1 MAAVDDLAGLS
12 VLNAGDPNGLV
23 AARRKKEQ
31 ALYEMQRSLE
41 LQAGDPKHT
50 FSGATNA
57 DIAHEQGSLDED
69 SDFGTE
75 ATARTKAV
83 QDENADMSDYN
94 RPDVTKKRDD
104 EFANKL
110 ALATVP
116 NVEAAK
122 VAGTNQI
129 NLANTNAKNESTQR
143 NDTLKAYLGMG
154 DGGPGV
160 PKGSQKTVHIG
171 ANGDPTIS
179 IAPPKAPG
187 QLEQRTISMIHE
199 GTPLVNK
206 LDEMLGNPSSD
217 PLSQLISKGRNTV
230 TQTLFDHG
238 IGTPDQAKQDL
249 EGLLAVLGSSSY
261 VVGSRSYQL
270 IKQAMAHLTSGSA
283 SDSFNKTQL
292 QTIKHLWPQMLD
304 EVQQA
309 HLNPNGPVD
318 GLTPGAPDP
327 AGIR

>member
-154 DGGPGV
+154 DGGGV

-179 IAPPKAPG
+179 IAPPKAMG
-187 QLEQRTISMIHE
+187 QLEQRAITSFHE
-199 GTPLVNK
+199 AQPILDK
-206 LDEMLGNPSSD
+206 LDTELGNPSSD
-217 PLSQLISKGRNTV
+217 PLSQMLSKGKNMV
-230 TQTLFDHG
+230 TQGLYSQGLSTG
-238 IGTPDQAKQDL
+238 NQTKQQL
-249 EGLLAVLGSSSY
+249 EGLLGVLGSSSY

-270 IKQAMAHLTSGSA
+270 IKQAMAHLTDANGSDA
-283 SDSFNKTQL
+283 FNKQQL
-292 QTIKHLWPQMLD
+292 NEIRALWPQMQE
-304 EVQQA
+304 EVIAA
-309 HLNPNGPVD
+309 HQTPERALNQ
-318 GLTPGAPDP
+318 GAPTPDP
-327 AGIR
+327 LGIR